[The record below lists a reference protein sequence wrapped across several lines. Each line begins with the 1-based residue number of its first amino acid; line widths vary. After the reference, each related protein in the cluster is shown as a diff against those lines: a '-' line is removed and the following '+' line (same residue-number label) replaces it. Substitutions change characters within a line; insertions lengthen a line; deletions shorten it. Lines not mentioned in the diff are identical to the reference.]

1 MHELALCEAIVDTV
15 TEHAQGRRVRQV
27 NLRIGHFRQVVPDTL
42 TFCWDVW
49 VRNTE
54 LESSVLSITSVPAVV
69 ECEECASTTT
79 VVDPYRLC
87 GSCGSAHVTM
97 ISGEEFLVESLDLE
111 SDLVDSAVVNSA
123 GSTPERR

>member
-15 TEHAQGRRVRQV
+15 TEHAQGRPVRQV

-42 TFCWDVW
+42 TFCWG
-49 VRNTE
+49 VRVRDTK

-69 ECEECASTTT
+69 ECGECASTTT
-79 VVDPYRLC
+79 LVDPYRLC
-87 GSCGSAHVTM
+87 GSCGSTNVTM

-111 SDLVDSAVVNSA
+111 SAPVESAFVESA

>member
-15 TEHAQGRRVRQV
+15 THHARGRRVRQV

-54 LESSVLSITSVPAVV
+54 LESSVLSIASVPAAL
-69 ECEECASTTT
+69 ECGECASTTT
-79 VVDPYRLC
+79 LVDPYRLC
-87 GSCGSAHVTM
+87 GSCGSADVTM

-111 SDLVDSAVVNSA
+111 SDLVDSAVVEPA

>member
-15 TEHAQGRRVRQV
+15 TDHAQGRRVRQV

-42 TFCWDVW
+42 RFCWDVR

-54 LESSVLSITSVPAVV
+54 LESSTLSITSVLAVV
-69 ECEECASTTT
+69 ECGECASTTT
-79 VVDPYRLC
+79 LVDPYRLC
-87 GSCGSAHVTM
+87 GSCGTTNVTM

-111 SDLVDSAVVNSA
+111 SDLVDSAVVESG
-123 GSTPERR
+123 GSRPERR